1 MIDPKVPFPLN
12 KRYAL
17 LCLLMMGTP
26 LAIADTKQPDSQ
38 QTNAS
43 DTSVGKKEQSSKS
56 ATNSKTN
63 TKLTL
68 DEMVVKKSD
77 VRDTPF
83 ATPSKTNISAPS
95 TKVRKDDIDKTNAV
109 TTADSVKYE
118 SGVFARQRYIGDPN
132 APIGM
137 RGSNP
142 YQAGRVMVFMDG
154 LPIWNPLQSSY
165 NGSPRWG
172 LIGPGEIKSV
182 EVIGGPFSAEY
193 SGNAMGGVINY
204 TTLMPQ
210 KREIYTEATY
220 MLQPYNSMGTN
231 TNLQGFKTFGS
242 YGDKFGDF
250 STYFSY
256 NHLENEGQPMTPTVV
271 TGITKTG
278 AAVTPSFGA
287 LNETNPK
294 GNGTGG
300 AAGTPML
307 QTGSDGIYH
316 SVDDLYKWKGAYDIN
331 AELKTSIVAAFED
344 LDVTH
349 QGQSL
354 LTNAAGQ
361 TVWGSQLSNYNA
373 GGYKLV
379 NNTSWGASQQNRQ
392 TVTLGWALDGRVFGN
407 WYNNTNIS
415 YFDVLNDTTISSS
428 YNPQDPTYSTT
439 SGQVGLRSH
448 YTGTGWVG
456 MKSAFNNDEFFG
468 NKDLSYSTGFEYQRA
483 HLTIAQENLS
493 NYGGNVVST
502 GIGGGAN
509 ALKPVASQSGG
520 TTNSYAWFNQLSW
533 RFMKDWD
540 ATPGIRFE
548 RWNMENGTYLTSAN
562 MTGSL
567 NPQDREVSN
576 WAPKFSLGFQP
587 GNWKFRYSVAK
598 AYRYP
603 VADELFGNSSAL
615 NGGGAVANA
624 TLKPEDGTH
633 HNLLGEYDFDNGYVR
648 LNLFHENIRNAIY
661 TQYIYAPGSATL
673 SSAMSSIGEVET
685 NGIDLST
692 NFDRIMNSNFDFKL
706 NTTILNSQIISNPL
720 NPSLVGNQMPL
731 MPNYRVNQ
739 LTTYHYGKDLD
750 LSVGTRYQ
758 SAMNSQPDNKDT
770 QATYYGAF
778 NESVYVDLKSTYYF
792 NEKKGHVSAGID
804 NINGYVAFYNHPLP
818 LRTFFAQVGYKF

>member
-1 MIDPKVPFPLN
+1 MIDHKVPFPLN

-17 LCLLMMGTP
+17 ICLLMVSSP
-26 LAIADTKQPDSQ
+26 FAIADTA
-38 QTNAS
+38 QTDAS
-43 DTSVGKKEQSSKS
+43 AKDAGKKQVASKKDQ
-56 ATNSKTN
+56 ATKAADS
-63 TKLTL
+63 KLTL
-68 DEMVVKKSD
+68 DEMVVKKTD
-77 VRDTPF
+77 VKESPL

-95 TKVRKDDIDKTNAV
+95 TKVRKTDIDKTNAV

-132 APIGM
+132 APVGM

-142 YQAGRVMVFMDG
+142 YEAARVMVFMDG
-154 LPIWNPLQSSY
+154 MPIWNPLQSSY

-193 SGNAMGGVINY
+193 SGNAMGGVINFN
-204 TTLMPQ
+204 TLMPQ

-242 YGDKFGDF
+242 YADKFGDF

-271 TGITKTG
+271 TGLTTTR
-278 AAVTPSFGA
+278 AANTPSFGA
-287 LNETNPK
+287 LSEINPK
-294 GNGTGG
+294 GNGQGG
-300 AAGTPML
+300 PSGAPML
-307 QTGSDGIYH
+307 QIGTDGVYH
-316 SVDDLYKWKGAYDIN
+316 SIDDLYKWKGAYDIN
-331 AELKTSIVAAFED
+331 PELRTTFTAAFED
-344 LDVTH
+344 LNVTH

-361 TVWGSQLSNYNA
+361 TVWGSQLSGYNS
-373 GGYKLV
+373 GGYTLA
-379 NNTSWGASQQNRQ
+379 NNTSWGTSQQSRQ
-392 TVTLGWALDGRVFGN
+392 TVTLGWGLDGRVFRN

-415 YFDVLNDTTISSS
+415 YFDIINDTTLSSS
-428 YNPQDPTYSTT
+428 YNPADPIYKTAA
-439 SGQVGLRSH
+439 GQI
-448 YTGTGWVG
+448 GTNTHWDGSGWVS
-456 MKSAFNNDEFFG
+456 MKTAFNNDEFLD
-468 NKDLSYSTGFEYQRA
+468 NKDLSYSTGFEYQHARMMQ
-483 HLTIAQENLS
+483 TVNNLS

-502 GIGGGAN
+502 GTGQAGTAN
-509 ALKPVASQSGG
+509 YNKPINTQSGG
-520 TTNSYAWFNQLSW
+520 ITNTYAWFNQLSW
-533 RFMKDWD
+533 RFLKDWD

-548 RWNMENGTYLTSAN
+548 RWNMENGTYLTSSN

-567 NPQDREVSN
+567 DPQSREVSN

-603 VADELFGNSSAL
+603 VADELFGNAASV
-615 NGGGAVANA
+615 NGSVQLANG

-633 HNLLGEYDFDNGYVR
+633 HNLLGEYDFKTGYVR

-661 TQYIYAPGSATL
+661 TQYVYLNGSPNL
-673 SSAMSSIGEVET
+673 SSVMSSIGEVET

-706 NTTILNSQIISNPL
+706 NTTILNSRIISNPL

-731 MPNYRVNQ
+731 LPNYRVNQ
-739 LTTYHYGKDLD
+739 LTTYHVGKDLD

-758 SAMNSQPDNKDT
+758 SNMFSQPDNKDN
-770 QATYYGAF
+770 QAAYYGAF

-792 NEKKGHVSAGID
+792 NEKKGHISAGID
-804 NINGYVAFYNHPLP
+804 NINGYMAFYNHPLP
-818 LRTFFAQVGYKF
+818 LRSFFAQVGYKF

>member
-1 MIDPKVPFPLN
+1 MIDHKVPFPLN

-17 LCLLMMGTP
+17 ICLLMVSSP
-26 LAIADTKQPDSQ
+26 FAIADTAQTDASAKDAGKKQVASKKDQ
-38 QTNAS
+38 ATKAS
-43 DTSVGKKEQSSKS
+43 DS
-56 ATNSKTN
+56 
-63 TKLTL
+63 KLTL
-68 DEMVVKKSD
+68 DEMVVKKTD
-77 VRDTPF
+77 VKESPL

-95 TKVRKDDIDKTNAV
+95 TKVRKTDIDKTNAV

-132 APIGM
+132 APVGM

-154 LPIWNPLQSSY
+154 MPIWNPLQSSY

-210 KREIYTEATY
+210 KREVYTEATY

-231 TNLQGFKTFGS
+231 KDLQGFKTFGS
-242 YGDKFGDF
+242 YGDKFGKF

-278 AAVTPSFGA
+278 AAATPSFGA

-300 AAGTPML
+300 ASGAPML

-316 SVDDLYKWKGAYDIN
+316 SVDDLYKWKGQYEIN
-331 AELKTSIVAAFED
+331 PELKTSIVAAFED

-349 QGQSL
+349 VGQSF

-361 TVWGSQLSNYNA
+361 TVWGSQLSGYNA
-373 GGYKLV
+373 GGYKLA
-379 NNTSWGASQQNRQ
+379 NNTSWGNSQQNRQ
-392 TVTLGWALDGRVFGN
+392 TVTLGWGLDGRVFGN

-415 YFDVLNDTTISSS
+415 YFDVLNDTTLSSS
-428 YNPQDPTYSTT
+428 YNPQDPTYKTAA
-439 SGQVGLRSH
+439 GQVGLRSH

-456 MKSAFNNDEFFG
+456 MKSAFTNDEFFG

-483 HLTIAQENLS
+483 HLMIAQENLS
-493 NYGGNVVST
+493 NYGANSVST
-502 GIGGGAN
+502 GTGATGTAN

-520 TTNSYAWFNQLSW
+520 TTNSYAWFNQVSW
-533 RFMKDWD
+533 RFLKDWD

-548 RWNMENGTYLTSAN
+548 RWNMEDGRYLTSTN

-576 WAPKFSLGFQP
+576 WAPKFSLGYQP
-587 GNWKFRYSVAK
+587 G
-598 AYRYP
+598 
-603 VADELFGNSSAL
+603 
-615 NGGGAVANA
+615 
-624 TLKPEDGTH
+624 
-633 HNLLGEYDFDNGYVR
+633 
-648 LNLFHENIRNAIY
+648 
-661 TQYIYAPGSATL
+661 
-673 SSAMSSIGEVET
+673 
-685 NGIDLST
+685 
-692 NFDRIMNSNFDFKL
+692 
-706 NTTILNSQIISNPL
+706 
-720 NPSLVGNQMPL
+720 
-731 MPNYRVNQ
+731 
-739 LTTYHYGKDLD
+739 
-750 LSVGTRYQ
+750 
-758 SAMNSQPDNKDT
+758 
-770 QATYYGAF
+770 
-778 NESVYVDLKSTYYF
+778 
-792 NEKKGHVSAGID
+792 
-804 NINGYVAFYNHPLP
+804 
-818 LRTFFAQVGYKF
+818 

>member
-1 MIDPKVPFPLN
+1 
-12 KRYAL
+12 
-17 LCLLMMGTP
+17 
-26 LAIADTKQPDSQ
+26 
-38 QTNAS
+38 
-43 DTSVGKKEQSSKS
+43 
-56 ATNSKTN
+56 
-63 TKLTL
+63 
-68 DEMVVKKSD
+68 MVVKKSD

-118 SGVFARQRYIGDPN
+118 SGIFARQRYIGDPN
-132 APIGM
+132 APVGM

-182 EVIGGPFSAEY
+182 EVISGPFSAEY

-271 TGITKTG
+271 TGLTKTG
-278 AAVTPSFGA
+278 AAAIPSFGA

-331 AELKTSIVAAFED
+331 SELKTSIVAAFED

-392 TVTLGWALDGRVFGN
+392 TVTLGWGLDGRVFGN

-428 YNPQDPTYSTT
+428 YNPQDPIYSTA

-493 NYGGNVVST
+493 NYGGNTVST
-502 GIGGGAN
+502 GVGGGAN

-548 RWNMENGTYLTSAN
+548 RWNMENGMYLTSAN